1 MQHYLWNNIGLGMS
15 KLVILLI
22 LEVVCVLGT
31 PKLIIGL
38 MLIMVF
44 FSILFSSHSIPHGVI
59 SESFQSTPH
68 HLIFEKG

>member
-1 MQHYLWNNIGLGMS
+1 MMMDFDHFGGIMQHYLWNNIGLGMS

-38 MLIMVF
+38 MLIMGF
-44 FSILFSSHSIPHGVI
+44 FFNLVLV
-59 SESFQSTPH
+59 T
-68 HLIFEKG
+68 